1 MNRVLSA
8 ALVAVA
14 TGVGIAASAEM
25 LHGREK
31 HFPLAEVTDRFLY
44 LRSGR
49 TADRLAL
56 TFDSLVADVYWIRT
70 IQHYGRDYKN
80 RDRTGRFELLEPL
93 LDITTTLDP
102 HFLIAYRFGAIFLSL
117 SPPDGPGR
125 PDRAIAL
132 LEKGLAA
139 NPTRW
144 QLAHDLAFTH
154 YLYTGDYQ
162 AAAEWFRKAM
172 AMPKAPGWLGPL
184 AATTAASG
192 GDRAGARKMLAELL
206 GAEEAWMR
214 RAGER
219 TLAQLDALDRMDE
232 VRARI
237 DLFRTRTGHDPSG
250 WPEMIAAGVI
260 QGIPVDPTGVPF
272 IYDATS
278 KAPALAPNSPLVPL
292 PPMLQP
298 K

>member
-1 MNRVLSA
+1 MNRVLAGTLA
-8 ALVAVA
+8 AAA
-14 TGVGIAASAEM
+14 TIAGIAASAEM

-31 HFPLAEVTDRFLY
+31 HFPLAQPADRFLY

-56 TFDSLVADVYWIRT
+56 SFDSLVSDVYWIRT

-80 RDRTGRFELLEPL
+80 HDRTGRFELLDPL

-139 NPTRW
+139 NPRRW

-154 YLYTGDYQ
+154 YLYTGDYR
-162 AAAEWFRKAM
+162 AATEWFRKAM
-172 AMPKAPGWLGPL
+172 AMPRAPEWIGPL
-184 AATTAASG
+184 AAATAASG
-192 GDRAGARKMLAELL
+192 GDRAGARKMLAELR
-206 GAEEAWMR
+206 GAEEPWIR
-214 RAGER
+214 RAAER
-219 TLAQLDALDRMDE
+219 TLAQLDALDLIDE
-232 VRARI
+232 VRGRI
-237 DLFRTRTGHDPSG
+237 DLFRTRSGHDPSG
-250 WPEMIAAGVI
+250 WPELVAAGVI
-260 QGIPVDPTGVPF
+260 RSVPVDPTGVPF
-272 IYDATS
+272 IYDTARR
-278 KAPALAPNSPLVPL
+278 APALGPTSQLLPL

>member
-1 MNRVLSA
+1 VNRVLSG
-8 ALVAVA
+8 ALVVA
-14 TGVGIAASAEM
+14 ATATGIAASAGM

-31 HFPLAEVTDRFLY
+31 HYPLPEPTDRFLY
-44 LRSGR
+44 LGSGR

-56 TFDSLVADVYWIRT
+56 SFDSLVADVYWIRT

-139 NPTRW
+139 NPTKW
-144 QLAHDLAFTH
+144 QLAHDLAFTN

-162 AAAEWFRKAM
+162 AAAEWFRRAM
-172 AMPKAPGWLGPL
+172 AMPRAPEWLGPL

-206 GAEEAWMR
+206 SAEEAYIR
-214 RAGER
+214 SAAER
-219 TLAQLDALDRMDE
+219 TLAQLDALDRIDE
-232 VRARI
+232 VKSRI
-237 DLFRTRTGHDPSG
+237 DLFRTKTGRDPNG
-250 WPEMIAAGVI
+250 WPEMIAAGL
-260 QGIPVDPTGVPF
+260 IPGVPADPSGVPF
-272 IYDATS
+272 EYDAVGRTATFGAS
-278 KAPALAPNSPLVPL
+278 SALLPL

>member
-1 MNRVLSA
+1 MNRVVSA
-8 ALVAVA
+8 TLAVVGTA
-14 TGVGIAASAEM
+14 AGIAASAAL
-25 LHGREK
+25 LHGRET
-31 HFPLAEVTDRFLY
+31 HFPLAQPTDRFLY

-56 TFDSLVADVYWIRT
+56 SFDSLVSDVYWIRT

-80 RDRTGRFELLEPL
+80 RGREVRFELLEPL

-139 NPTRW
+139 NPTKW
-144 QLAHDLAFTH
+144 QLAHDLAFTN

-162 AAAEWFRKAM
+162 AATAWFRKAQ
-172 AMPKAPGWLGPL
+172 AMPGAPEWLGPL

-206 GAEEAWMR
+206 GADEPYIRKA
-214 RAGER
+214 AER
-219 TLAQLDALDRMDE
+219 TLAQLDALDRIDE
-232 VRARI
+232 VNRGVE
-237 DLFRTRTGHDPSG
+237 LFKARTGHDPSG
-250 WPEMIAAGVI
+250 WPEMIAAGI
-260 QGIPVDPTGVPF
+260 IRGIPADPTGLPF
-272 IYDATS
+272 TYDAANRTAWFAS
-278 KAPALAPNSPLVPL
+278 ESPLLPL

>member
-8 ALVAVA
+8 TLVAVA
-14 TGVGIAASAEM
+14 TGAGIAASAEM

-31 HFPLAEVTDRFLY
+31 HFPVPEATDRFLY

-49 TADRLAL
+49 AADRLAL

-70 IQHYGRDYKN
+70 IQHYGRDYKD
-80 RDRTGRFELLEPL
+80 RGRTGRFELLEPL

-132 LEKGLAA
+132 LEKGLAT

-162 AAAEWFRKAM
+162 AAAGWFRKAM
-172 AMPKAPGWLGPL
+172 AMPNAPGWLGPL

-206 GAEEAWMR
+206 GAEEPYIR
-214 RAGER
+214 RAAER
-219 TLAQLDALDRMDE
+219 TMAQLEALDRIDE
-232 VRARI
+232 NRTRI
-237 DLFRTRTGHDPSG
+237 ELFRTRTGRDPSG

-260 QGIPVDPTGVPF
+260 PGVPVDPTGVPLT
-272 IYDATS
+272 YDATS
-278 KAPALAPNSPLVPL
+278 KTPAIAPNSTLLPL
-292 PPMLQP
+292 PPMLKP

>member
-1 MNRVLSA
+1 VNRILSGTLLVAATVAGLAASA
-8 ALVAVA
+8 AL
-14 TGVGIAASAEM
+14 
-25 LHGREK
+25 LHGREQ
-31 HFPLAEVTDRFLY
+31 HFPLAQPTDRLLY

-56 TFDSLVADVYWIRT
+56 SFDNLVSDVYWIRT

-80 RDRTGRFELLEPL
+80 RGRTSRFELLEPL

-102 HFLIAYRFGAIFLSL
+102 HFLIAYRFGAIFLAL

-139 NPTRW
+139 NPAKW

-162 AAAEWFRKAM
+162 AATAWFRKAM
-172 AMPKAPGWLGPL
+172 DMPGAPEWLGPL
-184 AATTAASG
+184 AAATAASG
-192 GDRAGARKMLAELL
+192 GDRAGARKMLGELL
-206 GAEEAWMR
+206 GAEETYIR
-214 RAGER
+214 RAAER
-219 TLAQLDALDRMDE
+219 TLAQLDALDRIDQ

-237 DLFRTRTGHDPSG
+237 DLFRTRTGRDPNG

-260 QGIPVDPTGVPF
+260 PGIPVDPKGVPF
-272 IYDATS
+272 TYDAGS
-278 KAPALAPNSPLVPL
+278 KAPVLGADSPLLPL
-292 PPMLQP
+292 PPMLRP

>member
-8 ALVAVA
+8 TLAAVGTA
-14 TGVGIAASAEM
+14 AGIAASAQI
-25 LHGREK
+25 LHGRET
-31 HFPLAEVTDRFLY
+31 HFALVQPTDRFLY

-56 TFDSLVADVYWIRT
+56 SFDSLVADVYWIRT
-70 IQHYGRDYKN
+70 IQHYGRDYRN

-117 SPPDGPGR
+117 SPPDGPGK

-172 AMPKAPGWLGPL
+172 AMPRAPEWLGPL

-192 GDRAGARKMLAELL
+192 GDRAGARKMLAELV
-206 GAEEAWMR
+206 GAEEDYIR
-214 RAGER
+214 RAARR
-219 TLAQLDALDRMDE
+219 TLAQLDALDRIDE
-232 VRARI
+232 VKGRI
-237 DLFRTRTGHDPSG
+237 DLFRTKTGHDPSG

-260 QGIPVDPTGVPF
+260 PGEPVDPAGVPF
-272 IYDATS
+272 TYDSVNRTAWF
-278 KAPALAPNSPLVPL
+278 APDSPLLPL

>member
-8 ALVAVA
+8 TLVAVA
-14 TGVGIAASAEM
+14 TGAGIAASAEM

-31 HFPLAEVTDRFLY
+31 HFPLAEATDRFLY

-117 SPPDGPGR
+117 SPPDGPAR
-125 PDRAIAL
+125 PDQAIAL

-162 AAAEWFRKAM
+162 AATGWFRKAM
-172 AMPKAPGWLGPL
+172 AMPGAPGWIGPL

-206 GAEEAWMR
+206 AAEEPYIR
-214 RAGER
+214 RAAER
-219 TLAQLDALDRMDE
+219 TLAQLDALDRIDE
-232 VRARI
+232 VRTRI
-237 DLFRTRTGHDPSG
+237 DLFRSRTGHDPSG

-260 QGIPVDPTGVPF
+260 PGPPVDPTGVPF
-272 IYDATS
+272 TYDAAS
-278 KAPALAPNSPLVPL
+278 KAAAFGPTSPLLPL
-292 PPMLQP
+292 PPMLRP

>member
-1 MNRVLSA
+1 
-8 ALVAVA
+8 
-14 TGVGIAASAEM
+14 
-25 LHGREK
+25 
-31 HFPLAEVTDRFLY
+31 
-44 LRSGR
+44 
-49 TADRLAL
+49 
-56 TFDSLVADVYWIRT
+56 VADVYWIRT
-70 IQHYGRDYKN
+70 IQHYGRDYKD
-80 RDRTGRFELLEPL
+80 RRRTGRFELLEPL

-154 YLYTGDYQ
+154 YLYTGDYP
-162 AAAEWFRKAM
+162 AAAQWFQKAV
-172 AMPKAPGWLGPL
+172 AMPKAPQWLGPL

-206 GAEEAWMR
+206 AAEEPWLR
-214 RAGER
+214 RAAER
-219 TLAQLDALDRMDE
+219 TVAQLDALDRIDE
-232 VRARI
+232 LRKLI
-237 DLFRTRTGHDPSG
+237 DLFRIRTGHDPTG

-260 QGIPVDPTGVPF
+260 PGPPLDPAGVPF
-272 IYDATS
+272 TYDAAS
-278 KAPALAPNSPLVPL
+278 KAPAFAPNSPLLPL
-292 PPMLQP
+292 PPMLQA